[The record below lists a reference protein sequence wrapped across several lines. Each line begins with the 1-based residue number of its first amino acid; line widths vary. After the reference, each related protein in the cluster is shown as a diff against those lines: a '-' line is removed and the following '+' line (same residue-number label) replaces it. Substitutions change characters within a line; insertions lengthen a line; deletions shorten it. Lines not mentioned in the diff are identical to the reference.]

1 MVELMTENTP
11 EQDRPTPAELARQQW
26 RASGGA
32 RRAWVAFVI
41 VALISLVVGAGG
53 VLVALRYGWVPMLGG
68 GPGHETGATAAPAQ
82 AASPSA
88 AQESMAGMPGMG
100 SATAARPGDASDKAV
115 YISPA
120 RQQLIGVRTAPV
132 TDQALDTTI
141 RTVGVLAFDETR
153 VTQVNTK
160 IAGWVE
166 RVYVDYVGKPV
177 RRGQPLFSVYSPELV
192 ATQNEYLLALRAQA
206 QLGSSQVTETRTSAA
221 SLLAATRERLKLWD
235 ISDAQVAE
243 LERTR
248 QPRKSLILYAPF
260 DGIVLERNAFAGQY
274 ITPEMATFKL
284 ADLSTIWVVA
294 QVFEYEL
301 RSVRIGQE
309 VDIQFPYGEYGR
321 TIKGHISFIYPD
333 IDPQTRRARIR
344 IEFPNPGFQFKPG
357 SYVTVALKTGG
368 SHSLALPKE
377 AVIDTGAKQYAIL
390 ALPNGYFDPREVTV
404 GQPNDQ
410 YYPVVSGVKEGDQV
424 VTSAQ
429 FLVDSEANLQE
440 AMKAMSMSMPGMD
453 MGGDDT
459 KGTGVGDK
467 KGKPQTQPA
476 PKQPG
481 MENMPGMEKPP
492 PKQPPAKPKK
502 QGGHDQGGMESMP
515 GMDDMPGMNMRGTQ
529 PKPAP
534 KKSSNPKGRGGT
546 TDRAPT
552 PRGDS
557 KEPGL

>member
-1 MVELMTENTP
+1 MTESTP
-11 EQDRPTPAELARQQW
+11 EQDRHTPAQLARQQW
-26 RASGGA
+26 QAAGRPGPG
-32 RRAWVAFVI
+32 WVIFAI
-41 VALISLVVGAGG
+41 VAVISLAVGAGG
-53 VLVALRYGWVPMLGG
+53 VLVALRYGWMSMPRGAT
-68 GPGHETGATAAPAQ
+68 GHETAAPAAAQ

-88 AQESMAGMPGMG
+88 AQASMAGMPGMG
-100 SATAARPGDASDKAV
+100 GAPAARPADASEKAV

-132 TDQALDTTI
+132 THQALDTTI
-141 RTVGVLAFDETR
+141 RTVGVLAYDETR
-153 VTQVNTK
+153 VTQMNTK

-206 QLGSSQVTETRTSAA
+206 QLGSSQIAETRASAA
-221 SLLAATRERLKLWD
+221 SLLAATRERLRLWD
-235 ISDAQVAE
+235 ISDAQIAE

-248 QPRKSLILYAPF
+248 QPRKSLMLYAPF

-274 ITPEMATFKL
+274 ITPETATFKL

-301 RSVRIGQE
+301 RLVTLGQE
-309 VDIQFPYGEYGR
+309 ADIQFPYGEYGR
-321 TIKGHISFIYPD
+321 TIKGRISFIYPD

-344 IEFPNPGFQFKPG
+344 IEFPNSGFEFKPG

-390 ALPNGYFDPREVTV
+390 ALANGYFEPREITV

-410 YYPVVSGVKEGDQV
+410 YYPVVSGLKDGDQV

-429 FLVDSEANLQE
+429 FLIDSEANLQD

-453 MGGDDT
+453 MGGQ
-459 KGTGVGDK
+459 
-467 KGKPQTQPA
+467 KPAATPQAQPPA
-476 PKQPG
+476 KHPG
-481 MENMPGMEKPP
+481 MENMPGMQTPP
-492 PKQPPAKPKK
+492 QQPPARPKTS
-502 QGGHDQGGMESMP
+502 GGHEGHQGGMEGMP
-515 GMDDMPGMNMRGTQ
+515 GMEDMPDMMMPHPP
-529 PKPAP
+529 PKPKAEP
-534 KKSSNPKGRGGT
+534 KKPASPKGPGG
-546 TDRAPT
+546 A
-552 PRGDS
+552 GDAS
-557 KEPGL
+557 GQNTGRQ